1 MDHVDQAAGK
11 DTAAQIERL
20 IHTWTGAFRSRD
32 IDALMAACTPNF
44 VSFDLAPPL
53 SHSVA
58 DYREGMQQWF
68 ASFASPIVC
77 DVTQLE
83 ITSADGLAFSRSF
96 NRLTGSKT
104 SGEEMDLW
112 VRATICYRRIGGEW
126 KVAHEHVSVPF
137 YMDGSDRAAVDLHP

>member
-1 MDHVDQAAGK
+1 MDHAA
-11 DTAAQIERL
+11 DTDTDAEIKRL
-20 IHTWTGAFRSRD
+20 IHTWTEALRAGD
-32 IDALMAACTPNF
+32 VDALMAACAPEF

-83 ITSADGLAFSRSF
+83 ITSADGVAFSRSF
-96 NRLTGSKT
+96 NRLTGRKS

-112 VRATICYRRIGGEW
+112 VRATICYRRIRGEW
-126 KVAHEHVSVPF
+126 KVAHEHISVPF
-137 YMDGSDRAAVDLHP
+137 YMDGSFRAAVDLYP

>member
-1 MDHVDQAAGK
+1 MDH
-11 DTAAQIERL
+11 DTDRSANGRIRQL
-20 IHTWTGAFRSRD
+20 ISRWTEAFRCRD
-32 IDALMAACTPNF
+32 VDALMAACAPEF

-83 ITSADGLAFSRSF
+83 ITSADGVAFSRSF
-96 NRLTGSKT
+96 NRLTGRKS

-126 KVAHEHVSVPF
+126 KVAHEHISVPF
-137 YMDGSDRAAVDLHP
+137 YMDGSFRAAVDLYP

>member
-1 MDHVDQAAGK
+1 MDYAA
-11 DTAAQIERL
+11 DTGITAQIERL
-20 IHTWTGAFRSRD
+20 IRTWAEAHRARD
-32 IDALMAACTPNF
+32 VDALMAACTPDF

-58 DYREGMQQWF
+58 DYRKGMQQWF

-83 ITSADGLAFSRSF
+83 ISSTDGLAFSRSF

-104 SGEEMDLW
+104 SGEEMDIW
-112 VRATICYRRIGGEW
+112 VRATICYRRIGGAW
-126 KVAHEHVSVPF
+126 KVAHEHISVPF

>member
-1 MDHVDQAAGK
+1 MDQ
-11 DTAAQIERL
+11 DTDKGAEARIRQL
-20 IHTWTGAFRSRD
+20 ISIWTEAFRSRD
-32 IDALMAACTPNF
+32 VDALMAACAPNF

-58 DYREGMQQWF
+58 DYREGMRQWF

-77 DVTQLE
+77 DVSELA
-83 ITSADGLAFSRSF
+83 ITSAEDVAFSRSF